1 VNYARPQRGE
11 RLAADYVLGMMPPR
25 ARRRFERAMATNA
38 TLSATVAAWSDRLA
52 PLDTLTAE
60 EAPPARVW
68 RAIDQRIGDQRIG
81 DQRIGD
87 RRIGDRRD
95 APAPHLG
102 QGARRGGFGFFWR
115 GFGAI
120 TIAACAAVA
129 IYIAIDP
136 APLTDVVAELT
147 DKTGLPRMI
156 EAAKNN
162 APADIGLSTIRLGVP
177 ERERPRWLRAA
188 LLLTDDAVPLTGPA
202 PGQPR

>member
-1 VNYARPQRGE
+1 MNYTRPQRGE

-38 TLSATVAAWSDRLA
+38 TLAATVAAWSDRLA

-68 RAIDQRIGDQRIG
+68 RAIDQRLA
-81 DQRIGD
+81 
-87 RRIGDRRD
+87 
-95 APAPHLG
+95 APAPRT
-102 QGARRGGFGFFWR
+102 QQVAPRRGFGFFWR

-120 TIAACAAVA
+120 AVAACAAVA
-129 IYIAIDP
+129 IYIANNP
-136 APLTDVVAELT
+136 APVTDMVAELA
-147 DKTGLPRMI
+147 DRIGLSRAI
-156 EAAKNN
+156 EAAKDN

-188 LLLTDDAVPLTGPA
+188 LLLTDDAVPLTGQA
-202 PGQPR
+202 PKP